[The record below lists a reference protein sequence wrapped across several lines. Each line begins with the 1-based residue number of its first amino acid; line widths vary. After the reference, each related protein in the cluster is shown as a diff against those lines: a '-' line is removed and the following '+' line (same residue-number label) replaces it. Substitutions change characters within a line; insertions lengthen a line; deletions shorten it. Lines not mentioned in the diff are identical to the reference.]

1 MDVVIT
7 LAFCRKT
14 VHPFHVCSFF
24 EFSQQ
29 VPAPERGSIIRQV
42 GDALRAKRTLLGNLV
57 SLEMGKIAPEGEGE
71 VQEYIDMC
79 DYAVGLSRMIG
90 GGVMPSESETMQ

>member
-1 MDVVIT
+1 M
-7 LAFCRKT
+7 
-14 VHPFHVCSFF
+14 
-24 EFSQQ
+24 
-29 VPAPERGSIIRQV
+29 PAPERGSIIRQV
-42 GDALRAKRTLLGNLV
+42 GDALRAKRKLLGNLV

-90 GGVMPSESETMQ
+90 GSIMPSESKLK